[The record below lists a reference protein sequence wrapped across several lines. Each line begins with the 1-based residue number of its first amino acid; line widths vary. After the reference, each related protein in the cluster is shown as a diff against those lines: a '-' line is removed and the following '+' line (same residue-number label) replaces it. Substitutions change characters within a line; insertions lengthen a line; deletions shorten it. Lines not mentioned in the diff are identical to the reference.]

1 MKLGNSY
8 VRTRGEIFGILSFG
22 VSQVRLPHETLGIK
36 KMKEK
41 VKCSK

>member
-1 MKLGNSY
+1 MKVGNLAEC
-8 VRTRGEIFGILSFG
+8 TRGEIFGILDFG